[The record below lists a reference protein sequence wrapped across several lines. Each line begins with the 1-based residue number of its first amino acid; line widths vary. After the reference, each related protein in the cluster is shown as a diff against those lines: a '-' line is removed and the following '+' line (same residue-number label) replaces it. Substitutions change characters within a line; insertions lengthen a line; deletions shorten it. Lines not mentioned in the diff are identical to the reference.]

1 MNTAASRAP
10 HDPAAR
16 SPQPTRRASD
26 HPNPD
31 NSEMTNSLVQNP
43 EGGAEQP
50 PGKRPRLIAAAS
62 QLLHQ
67 RGVEKT
73 TLADIAQAADVPVGN
88 VYYYFKTKDDI
99 IAAVIEAHVQQSKA
113 ALASIDNSHRSPK
126 SRLKA
131 LVGEYAQ
138 QREVI
143 ALYGCPHGS
152 LCSEL
157 DKRPASPGFALAE
170 LMRVPIEWA
179 EEQFRALGR
188 RDAHDLAVSLIAA
201 YEGSALLTNT
211 FRDPDILAREA
222 RRLNRWIDT
231 L

>member
-1 MNTAASRAP
+1 
-10 HDPAAR
+10 
-16 SPQPTRRASD
+16 
-26 HPNPD
+26 
-31 NSEMTNSLVQNP
+31 
-43 EGGAEQP
+43 
-50 PGKRPRLIAAAS
+50 
-62 QLLHQ
+62 
-67 RGVEKT
+67 VEKT

-99 IAAVIEAHVQQSKA
+99 IAAVIEAHVRQSRA
-113 ALASIDNSHRSPK
+113 ALAAISSSHRSPK
-126 SRLKA
+126 GRLKA
-131 LVGEYAQ
+131 LVGEFAG
-138 QREVI
+138 QRDVI
-143 ALYGCPHGS
+143 ALYGCPQGS

-157 DKRPASPGFALAE
+157 DKRDGRPDFALPE

-188 RDAHDLAVSLIAA
+188 DDARDLAVSLIAS

-222 RRLNRWIDT
+222 RRLTRWIDG

>member
-1 MNTAASRAP
+1 
-10 HDPAAR
+10 
-16 SPQPTRRASD
+16 
-26 HPNPD
+26 
-31 NSEMTNSLVQNP
+31 MTNSVERNQEAAP
-43 EGGAEQP
+43 EQP
-50 PGKRPRLIAAAS
+50 PGKRQRLIAAAN
-62 QLLHQ
+62 QLLYQ
-67 RGVEKT
+67 QGVEKT
-73 TLADIAQAADVPVGN
+73 TLADIAQAADVPTGN

-99 IAAVIEAHVQQSKA
+99 VAAVIEAHVRQSRA
-113 ALASIDNSHRSPK
+113 VLASIDSSHRSPK

-131 LVGEYAQ
+131 LVGELAGQ
-138 QREVI
+138 GDVI

-157 DKRPASPGFALAE
+157 DKRPGRPDFALAD

-188 RDAHDLAVSLIAA
+188 RDAHDLAVSLLAA

-211 FRDPDILAREA
+211 FRDPDILTREA

>member
-1 MNTAASRAP
+1 
-10 HDPAAR
+10 
-16 SPQPTRRASD
+16 
-26 HPNPD
+26 
-31 NSEMTNSLVQNP
+31 MTNSL
-43 EGGAEQP
+43 ERILEDGAEKP
-50 PGKRPRLIAAAS
+50 PGKRQRLVAAAS

-67 RGVEKT
+67 QGAENT
-73 TLADIAQAADVPVGN
+73 TLAEIAQAADVPAGN

-99 IAAVIEAHVQQSKA
+99 VAAVIEAHVQQSKT
-113 ALASIDNSHRSPK
+113 ALASIDSSHRSPK

-131 LVGEYAQ
+131 LVGEYARQ
-138 QREVI
+138 SELI

-157 DKRPASPGFALAE
+157 DKRPGRPDFALAE

-179 EEQFRALGR
+179 EQQFQALDR

-201 YEGSALLTNT
+201 YEGSALLANT
-211 FRDPDILAREA
+211 FRDPDILRREA

>member
-1 MNTAASRAP
+1 
-10 HDPAAR
+10 
-16 SPQPTRRASD
+16 
-26 HPNPD
+26 
-31 NSEMTNSLVQNP
+31 MTNSP
-43 EGGAEQP
+43 ERTLDGAAEQP
-50 PGKRPRLIAAAS
+50 PGKQQRLIAAAS

-67 RGVEKT
+67 QGVEKT
-73 TLADIAQAADVPVGN
+73 TLADIAQAADVPAGN

-99 IAAVIEAHVQQSKA
+99 IAAVIEAHVQQAKA
-113 ALASIDNSHRSPK
+113 ALASIDRSHHSPK

-131 LVGEYAQ
+131 LVGQYARQ
-138 QREVI
+138 GEVI

-157 DKRPASPGFALAE
+157 DKRPGSPGFALEE

-188 RDAHDLAVSLIAA
+188 RDPHDLAVTLIAA

-211 FRDPDILAREA
+211 FRDPSILTRQA

>member
-1 MNTAASRAP
+1 
-10 HDPAAR
+10 
-16 SPQPTRRASD
+16 
-26 HPNPD
+26 
-31 NSEMTNSLVQNP
+31 MTNSLERKL
-43 EGGAEQP
+43 EGPAEQP
-50 PGKRPRLIAAAS
+50 PGKRQRLIAAAS

-67 RGVEKT
+67 QGAEKT

-99 IAAVIEAHVQQSKA
+99 IAAVVEAHVEQSKA
-113 ALASIDNSHRSPK
+113 ALASIDSSHRSPK

-131 LVGEYAQ
+131 LVGAYADQ
-138 QREVI
+138 SQLI
-143 ALYGCPHGS
+143 AVHGCPHGT

-157 DKRPASPGFALAE
+157 DKRPGPRDFAVAE

-179 EEQFRALGR
+179 EEQFRAMGR
-188 RDAHDLAVSLIAA
+188 RDAHDLAVTLIAA
-201 YEGSALLTNT
+201 YQGSALLSNT
-211 FRDPDILAREA
+211 FRDPEILVREA

>member
-1 MNTAASRAP
+1 MANSLEQARGDAAERSRG
-10 HDPAAR
+10 DAAG
-16 SPQPTRRASD
+16 RRA
-26 HPNPD
+26 
-31 NSEMTNSLVQNP
+31 
-43 EGGAEQP
+43 
-50 PGKRPRLIAAAS
+50 GKRQRLIVAAT

-67 RGVEKT
+67 QGVEKT

-99 IAAVIEAHVQQSKA
+99 IAAVIEAHVQQSRA
-113 ALASIDNSHRSPK
+113 ALAAISSAHRSPK

-131 LVGEYAQ
+131 LVGEFAS

-143 ALYGCPHGS
+143 ALFGCPQGS

-157 DKRPASPGFALAE
+157 DKRPGRPDFAFAD

-179 EEQFRALGR
+179 EEQFAALGR
-188 RDAHDLAVSLIAA
+188 RDAHDLAVSLIAS

-211 FRDPDILAREA
+211 FRDPGILAREA
-222 RRLNRWIDT
+222 RRLSRWIDG

>member
-1 MNTAASRAP
+1 
-10 HDPAAR
+10 
-16 SPQPTRRASD
+16 
-26 HPNPD
+26 
-31 NSEMTNSLVQNP
+31 MTNSLEQAP
-43 EGGAEQP
+43 GDAAQQAPGDAAGQGPGGAAGRRA
-50 PGKRPRLIAAAS
+50 GKRQRLIAAAS
-62 QLLHQ
+62 RLLHQ
-67 RGVEKT
+67 HGVEKT

-99 IAAVIEAHVQQSKA
+99 IAAVIEAHVQQSRA
-113 ALASIDNSHRSPK
+113 ALAAISSRHRSPK

-131 LVGEYAQ
+131 LVGEFAG

-143 ALYGCPHGS
+143 ALFGCPQGS

-157 DKRPASPGFALAE
+157 DKRPGRPDFALPE

-179 EEQFRALGR
+179 QEQFRALDR
-188 RDAHDLAVSLIAA
+188 RDAHDLAVSLIAS

-222 RRLNRWIDT
+222 RRLSRWIDS

>member
-1 MNTAASRAP
+1 
-10 HDPAAR
+10 
-16 SPQPTRRASD
+16 
-26 HPNPD
+26 
-31 NSEMTNSLVQNP
+31 MTNSVKQTR
-43 EGGAEQP
+43 GDGAEQTRGDGAEQTRRDAVEQARGDAAERRR
-50 PGKRPRLIAAAS
+50 PGKRQRLIAAATL
-62 QLLHQ
+62 LLHQ
-67 RGVEKT
+67 HGVEKT

-113 ALASIDNSHRSPK
+113 ALAAIASSHRTPK

-131 LVGEYAQ
+131 LVDEFAG

-143 ALYGCPHGS
+143 ALFGCPQGS

-157 DKRPASPGFALAE
+157 DKRPGRPDFALPE
-170 LMRVPIEWA
+170 LMRVPIDWA
-179 EEQFRALGR
+179 EEQFAALGR
-188 RDAHDLAVSLIAA
+188 RDARDLAVSLIAS

-222 RRLNRWIDT
+222 RRLSHWIDG

>member
-1 MNTAASRAP
+1 
-10 HDPAAR
+10 
-16 SPQPTRRASD
+16 
-26 HPNPD
+26 
-31 NSEMTNSLVQNP
+31 MTNSSERTLD
-43 EGGAEQP
+43 GAAEQP
-50 PGKRPRLIAAAS
+50 PGKQQRLIAAAS

-67 RGVEKT
+67 QGIEKT
-73 TLADIAQAADVPVGN
+73 TLADIAQAADVPAGN

-99 IAAVIEAHVQQSKA
+99 IAAVIEAHVQQAKA
-113 ALASIDNSHRSPK
+113 ALASIDRSHHSPK

-131 LVGEYAQ
+131 LVGQYARQ
-138 QREVI
+138 GEVI

-157 DKRPASPGFALAE
+157 DKRPGSPGFALEE

-188 RDAHDLAVSLIAA
+188 RDAHDLAVTLIAA

-211 FRDPDILAREA
+211 FRDPSILTRQA
-222 RRLNRWIDT
+222 RRLSRWIDT

>member
-1 MNTAASRAP
+1 
-10 HDPAAR
+10 
-16 SPQPTRRASD
+16 
-26 HPNPD
+26 
-31 NSEMTNSLVQNP
+31 MTNSPGQAGRV
-43 EGGAEQP
+43 
-50 PGKRPRLIAAAS
+50 PGKRQRLIAAAT

-67 RGVEKT
+67 HGVEKT

-99 IAAVIEAHVQQSKA
+99 IAAVIEAHVQQSRA
-113 ALASIDNSHRSPK
+113 ALALISSSHRSPK

-131 LVGEYAQ
+131 LVGEFAG
-138 QREVI
+138 QRDVI
-143 ALYGCPHGS
+143 ALYGCPQGS

-157 DKRPASPGFALAE
+157 DKRPGRPDFALPE

-188 RDAHDLAVSLIAA
+188 DDARDLAVSLIAS

-222 RRLNRWIDT
+222 RRLSRWIDG

>member
-1 MNTAASRAP
+1 
-10 HDPAAR
+10 
-16 SPQPTRRASD
+16 
-26 HPNPD
+26 
-31 NSEMTNSLVQNP
+31 MTNSLERIL
-43 EGGAEQP
+43 EGTAEQP
-50 PGKRPRLIAAAS
+50 PGKRQRLIVAAS

-67 RGVEKT
+67 QGVEKT

-113 ALASIDNSHRSPK
+113 ALASIDSTHRSPK

-131 LVGEYAQ
+131 LVGEYAGQ
-138 QREVI
+138 SEVI

-157 DKRPASPGFALAE
+157 DKRPGAPDFALAE

-179 EEQFRALGR
+179 EEQFRALGQR
-188 RDAHDLAVSLIAA
+188 NAHDLAVSLIAA

-231 L
+231 LL

>member
-1 MNTAASRAP
+1 
-10 HDPAAR
+10 
-16 SPQPTRRASD
+16 
-26 HPNPD
+26 
-31 NSEMTNSLVQNP
+31 MTDSLVQNP
-43 EGGAEQP
+43 EGAAEP
-50 PGKRPRLIAAAS
+50 RPGKRDRLIAAAS

-67 RGVEKT
+67 HGVEKT
-73 TLADIAQAADVPVGN
+73 TLVDIARTADVPAGN

-99 IAAVIEAHVQQSKA
+99 VAAVVQAHVQHSKA
-113 ALASIDNSHRSPK
+113 ALARIENRHRTPK

-131 LVGEYAQ
+131 FVGELARQGELVAQ
-138 QREVI
+138 
-143 ALYGCPHGS
+143 YGCPHGS

-157 DKRPASPGFALAE
+157 DKRPGSPDFALAE
-170 LMRVPIEWA
+170 LLRVPIEWA

-188 RDAHDLAVSLIAA
+188 RDAHDLAVSLLAA
-201 YEGSALLTNT
+201 YQGSALLTNT